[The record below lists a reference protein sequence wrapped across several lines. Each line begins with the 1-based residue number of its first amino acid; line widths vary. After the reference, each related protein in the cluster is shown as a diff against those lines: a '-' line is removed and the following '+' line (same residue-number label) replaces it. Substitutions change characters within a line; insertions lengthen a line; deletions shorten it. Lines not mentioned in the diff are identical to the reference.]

1 MKTGVVILIGILVL
15 FICTAVIIGVLA
27 ITGVIGGKK
36 SSSSSSGSPARSPGD
51 TPSGTPSRSPGT
63 PAAYAGPSYASTTT
77 PPATTPPAT
86 TPPATSPP
94 GDYNPLAVRE
104 NITMTPQTSPE
115 EGCPPGKIY
124 YPNFRRC
131 LDQVAWQTASSCQDH
146 IESEC
151 SHQTVDIG
159 DTTFQPEDRVVCN
172 GGKNK
177 WDFPT
182 KAEYCSSFNNRL
194 VDDPLDPCCN

>member
-1 MKTGVVILIGILVL
+1 MKSSTIAIVVLCV
-15 FICTAVIIGVLA
+15 CASIIVGALA
-27 ITGVIGGKK
+27 IAGVFKKK
-36 SSSSSSGSPARSPGD
+36 SPPPSSSSGSP
-51 TPSGTPSRSPGT
+51 SGTPAGAPSPRA
-63 PAAYAGPSYASTTT
+63 PAAYSGPSYASTTT

-104 NITMTPQTSPE
+104 NITMTPQTSSE

-131 LDQVAWQTASSCQDH
+131 LDQVAWQTASSCQDW

-159 DTTFQPEDRVVCN
+159 DTYFQPEDRVVCN